1 MVNDDLFYGNLSNTN
16 KNIMN
21 NISKKYSEVAE
32 RFMDSYYSYPSANET
47 YSEVNSLIKRM
58 NTTLNEE
65 TIELYESQDKNLWN
79 YLRSTSNNMGITDKE
94 YNDIEKFIVDNIA
107 PLIVYIKD
115 YWNRARPYQYAYMF
129 DLNLI
134 PYTTYSGHS
143 ASYPSGH
150 TLETEVWGYMVSK
163 IKPNKLSQIN
173 KVVNDVN
180 EGRMN
185 LGIHFPSDIQFSKEI
200 FDYLVVEKLLM

>member
-1 MVNDDLFYGNLSNTN
+1 MDELFYGNLSNTN
-16 KNIMN
+16 KNIMK

-32 RFMDSYYSYPSANET
+32 YFMDSYYNFPSGNET

-58 NTTLNEE
+58 NSTLNEE
-65 TIELYESQDKNLWN
+65 TIKLYESQDKNLWN
-79 YLRSTSNNMGITDKE
+79 YLRSMSNNMGITDKE
-94 YNDIEKFIVDNIA
+94 YDNIEKFIVENIA
-107 PLIVYIKD
+107 PLIVSIKD
-115 YWNRARPYQYAYMF
+115 YWNRARPYQYAYEF
-129 DLNLI
+129 DLNLT

-150 TLETEVWGYMVSK
+150 TLETEVWGYMASK

-185 LGIHFPSDIQFSKEI
+185 LGIHFPSDIEFSKEI
-200 FDYLVVEKLLM
+200 FDYLKNNKLLM